1 VRALLLI
8 LLSAALG
15 GPGLKAAEVKPA
27 MPEPVVVKPGDPMLD
42 TSVLRPVKSKW
53 KVSQVTFD
61 GKAKPDW
68 GTATYEIELVE
79 VGGKAAI
86 RRTQVLTAPDRTI
99 TEVATADRK
108 TLAPIRSEDFDSK
121 GFVHRVDFMKDRV
134 QVERSTDPPGGA
146 TTKREL
152 KLDMDVFDFFV
163 GPTELLFASL
173 PLKEGFA
180 AKVPTLEQDAVGTGW
195 HEFKVVGKEAVD
207 DGTGHQV
214 EAWIVETPVAQ
225 FVQRLWI
232 AKQPPYLL
240 RLKNTGPRGGYQLFE
255 RVP

>member
-1 VRALLLI
+1 VI
-8 LLSAALG
+8 
-15 GPGLKAAEVKPA
+15 K
-27 MPEPVVVKPGDPMLD
+27 
-42 TSVLRPVKSKW
+42 PVKSKW

-61 GKAKPDW
+61 GKTVPDW

-79 VGGKAAI
+79 VDGKPAV

-121 GFVHRVDFMKDRV
+121 GFLHRVDFLAGRAK
-134 QVERSTDPPGGA
+134 VEKSTEPPSGE
-146 TTKREL
+146 TKKSETA
-152 KLDMDVFDFFV
+152 LDMPVFDFYI

-173 PLKEGFA
+173 PLAEGFA
-180 AKVPTLEQDAVGTGW
+180 AKVPTLEQEADRTGW

-207 DGTGHQV
+207 DGTGQKV
-214 EAWIVETPVAQ
+214 EAWIVETPVAN
-225 FVQRLWI
+225 FTQRLWI

-255 RVP
+255 RAR